1 MPPTK
6 DNFYILLQK
15 HLTALRE
22 LRKRIYK
29 YEQANNVN
37 NLCDNLCK
45 LDIKKWHVAL
55 LLNKFVNITL
65 HFIYDMHEN
74 PNPLLEIYC
83 LKKCLNTG

>member
-22 LRKRIYK
+22 LRKRICQ
-29 YEQANNVN
+29 YEQTNNVN

-45 LDIKKWHVAL
+45 LDIKK
-55 LLNKFVNITL
+55 
-65 HFIYDMHEN
+65 
-74 PNPLLEIYC
+74 
-83 LKKCLNTG
+83 